1 MGGQPTRSHS
11 LGELGDVEV
20 SQAREEHGRQGWEFR
35 LGSLPGNLWLSW
47 VWPLGSVASGAVVEV
62 KI

>member
-1 MGGQPTRSHS
+1 MGGQPTCSHS

-20 SQAREEHGRQGWEFR
+20 SQAQEARVGISTGE
-35 LGSLPGNLWLSW
+35 LLPGNLWLSW